1 MASVSPSRPRR
12 FRWRSVAW
20 YAVLLRGSHRASSFA
35 RAALAPAAP
44 LALAGVAVIAATGCN
59 KTEEKKVPQEENK
72 ARPVPSDL
80 VFNDFLPSNGNAGG
94 LAVRVDGGVLDGGAP
109 SASGTDEAGAGGA
122 APAAERTKL
131 LEPGA
136 EPRAAR
142 KYAFVAGRVDK
153 RVVTI
158 RQSAAAEGQAM
169 NSPALAFSVEFVPR
183 DVKPTGARME
193 MKLAKVELAE
203 RDKVDP
209 RMAQAAAQELA
220 AFAGLMA
227 SFEVSSRGEIGQL
240 ALKGTDAMQREGA
253 EVVLEAFQQVAEL
266 VFVPLPAEPIGV
278 GAKWES
284 DDAPPAGTPGAGETA
299 KRTLELKE
307 AGAQGATIVASTI
320 RHVPKRPYPDP
331 RLRGATVEVQASG
344 SYTYVTSFDHVPSK
358 VTGEQTQKVSI
369 EVPDPSGSGEKKT
382 MHQDVKVSHTLQ

>member
-1 MASVSPSRPRR
+1 MASDSPAFGRR
-12 FRWRSVAW
+12 FRRRSVAW
-20 YAVLLRGSHRASSFA
+20 YVVLLGGSRSASSL
-35 RAALAPAAP
+35 AAAASI
-44 LALAGVAVIAATGCN
+44 ALAGAASIAVIGCN
-59 KTEEKKVPQEENK
+59 KSEEKKIPQEESK

-94 LAVRVDGGVLDGGAP
+94 LAVRVDGGVLDGGA
-109 SASGTDEAGAGGA
+109 A
-122 APAAERTKL
+122 APEPGEAAPTTERTKL

-136 EPRAAR
+136 EPRAVR

-158 RQSAAAEGQAM
+158 RQSATAEGQAM
-169 NSPALAFSVEFVPR
+169 NSPAFALSVEFAPKE
-183 DVKPTGARME
+183 VKPTGAHME
-193 MKLAKVELAE
+193 MKLAKVELAD

-209 RMAQAAAQELA
+209 RMAQAAAQELG
-220 AFAGLMA
+220 AFAGLVA
-227 SFEVSSRGEIGQL
+227 SFDVSPRGEIGQL

-253 EVVLEAFQQVAEL
+253 EVILEAFQQVAEL

-284 DDAPPAGTPGAGETA
+284 DDAPPPGTPGAAGGEAA

-307 AGAQGATIVASTI
+307 ATPQGATIAETLA

-331 RLRGATVEVQASG
+331 RLRGATIEVQVSG
-344 SYTYVTSFDHVPSK
+344 TYTFVTSFDHVPSK
-358 VTGEQTQKVSI
+358 VTGEQTQKVAI

-382 MHQDVKVSHTLQ
+382 MHQDVKIVHTLQ